1 MGTPTADKLRLY
13 YGSKDAGSD
22 GGAIASFS
30 ADAGCDVDALVDA
43 GLTQAAD
50 YWNGAVGWFDGDTS
64 TVALQEHFFHVEDF
78 DAANDTIVPYKE
90 FPTAPA
96 NGDTGKLAQ
105 GGLWRSDTELMGLT
119 LDGDQPELAAVS
131 GSNITGVTID
141 KASPYLGEGTLSLF
155 FDQSEETLHIKMGSE
170 NYGVGLDV
178 SGDVSNGIIFD
189 EDDEGWIQVDVVN
202 GSLPGG
208 DQTDTFTTARP
219 NGTCIPDY
227 EGDETRNS
235 IGGKTRY
242 RLVVAK
248 NTDGSDDMIS
258 LEVYADKP
266 SGTATTVATGESL
279 TTAEGSFDATD
290 ASSWPTRGF
299 WIRNNTVNGGSGDCR
314 FVKYRSGNTLYCA
327 AVDWATLSFDQ
338 GDTEIS
344 AGDTITDASS
354 GATAVVDQITLSSG
368 SWAGSDAAG
377 SMILKDVSGTFGN
390 NNNIQ
395 VSGVT
400 YAVAD
405 GDSALGL
412 RGYTGTSWAA
422 TNAIEVMPD
431 IDIGLDEPS
440 GDSFEDIADVV
451 TQPSGVTF
459 TSPDSETDALSI
471 GDLSAG
477 DTYGVWIREWI
488 MDPHRARAD
497 VTGDLLFTWS

>member
-13 YGSKDAGSD
+13 YGSSDAGSD
-22 GGAIASFS
+22 GGAIKAFEC
-30 ADAGCDVDALVDA
+30 DAGCTVSSIVDTALTD
-43 GLTQAAD
+43 GD
-50 YWNGAVGWFDGDTS
+50 DEWNGAVGWFNGDT
-64 TVALQEHFFHVEDF
+64 TTAALRGHFFHVKDF
-78 DAANDTIVPYKE
+78 VAASDSMVPYKE
-90 FPTAPA
+90 LPAAPA
-96 NGDTGKLAQ
+96 DTDAGKLAR
-105 GGLWRSDTELMGLT
+105 GGYWRSDTELMGLT
-119 LDGDQPELAAVS
+119 LDGDQPELVS
-131 GSNITGVTID
+131 VTGTNITGITLK

-155 FDQSEETLHIKMGSE
+155 YDQSEDTLHARMGSE
-170 NYGVGLDV
+170 DYGVGLDV
-178 SGDVSNGIIFD
+178 SGDVSDGIIMD
-189 EDDEGWIQVDVVN
+189 KDDEGWIQVDVVN

-422 TNAIEVMPD
+422 TNAIELMPD
-431 IDIGLDEPS
+431 IDIGIDEPS
-440 GDSFEDIADVV
+440 GDSFEDPADEV
-451 TQPSGVTF
+451 TAPSGVTF
-459 TSPDSETDALSI
+459 TSPDSTTDALDM
-471 GDLSAG
+471 GDLAAG
-477 DTYGVWIREWI
+477 DTYGVWTREWI
-488 MDPHRARAD
+488 MDPHRARSD
-497 VTGDLLFTWS
+497 VSGDLLFVWS